1 MPSFDVLSKVDPQVI
16 ENAINV
22 AKKEI
27 VNRYDFHGSKSD
39 IDFNKKELTLLIT
52 TENEMRLN
60 TIIDIIIARGSKQGI
75 DPRSYDVSKEHYASG
90 PMIKKDVKLKNGLDK
105 ETMKKIAKAIKDSGL
120 DAKGV
125 DRDKV
130 GVIWASG
137 IGGLDVFIEE
147 ITNLALNETPRFNPF
162 FINKISGV
170 EVLYLAGK
178 LCFILLGVKSS
189 NSGGTANSFEQAAP
203 EFGNCIAYRR

>member
-1 MPSFDVLSKVDPQVI
+1 MPSFDVISKVDPQAV

-27 VNRYDFHGSKSD
+27 VNRYDFHGSKTD

-52 TENEMRLN
+52 TENEMRLD

-75 DPRSYDVSKEHYASG
+75 DARSYDVSKVHYASG

-120 DAKGV
+120 
-125 DRDKV
+125 KV
-130 GVIWASG
+130 QASQMDQIIRVTGKKIDDLQEVIAFLRNG
-137 IGGLDVFIEE
+137 DFGFPLQFE
-147 ITNLALNETPRFNPF
+147 NM
-162 FINKISGV
+162 
-170 EVLYLAGK
+170 
-178 LCFILLGVKSS
+178 KS
-189 NSGGTANSFEQAAP
+189 
-203 EFGNCIAYRR
+203 